1 MLRRALCTALSATV
15 IGRGLSGIV
24 SADDRTMITGIVTVA
39 AADAKEAATVKVGKD
54 GKVIYKITKDDNGKK
69 VAAEA
74 KGKKVEIKGKV
85 EEKDGEK
92 WITVTSC
99 KIVE

>member
-1 MLRRALCTALSATV
+1 MFRRAMCV
-15 IGRGLSGIV
+15 V
-24 SADDRTMITGIVTVA
+24 SAASLVGLAFTGTGFADGPTITGIVTAA
-39 AADAKEAATVKVGKD
+39 AADAEEAATLKVGP
-54 GKVIYKITKDDNGKK
+54 VIYKIKKDENGKK

-74 KGKKVEIKGKV
+74 NDKKVEIKGNV
-85 EEKDGEK
+85 EDRDGVK

>member
-1 MLRRALCTALSATV
+1 
-15 IGRGLSGIV
+15 
-24 SADDRTMITGIVTVA
+24 MITGIVTAA
-39 AADAKEAATVKVGKD
+39 AADAKEAATVKVGN
-54 GKVIYKITKDDNGKK
+54 VVYKLTKDENGKK

-74 KGKKVEIKGKV
+74 KDKKVEIKGNV
-85 EEKDGEK
+85 EEKDGVK

>member
-1 MLRRALCTALSATV
+1 MLRRALWVAALVGLVGLVLPTAASADESPL
-15 IGRGLSGIV
+15 IIGIV
-24 SADDRTMITGIVTVA
+24 KA
-39 AADAKEAATVKVGKD
+39 AAVHAPEAATLKAGNVV
-54 GKVIYKITKDDNGKK
+54 YKIVKDANGKK

-74 KGKKVEIKGKV
+74 KDKKVEIKGAV
-85 EEKDGEK
+85 EDRHGVK

>member
-1 MLRRALCTALSATV
+1 MLRRELGIGLMAILLCLALP
-15 IGRGLSGIV
+15 
-24 SADDRTMITGIVTVA
+24 RTGFAEEPVITGIVTA
-39 AADAKEAATVKVGKD
+39 AKADADEAATLKA
-54 GKVIYKITKDDNGKK
+54 GKVVYKIKKDANGKK

-74 KGKKVEIKGKV
+74 KDKKVEIKGPVV
-85 EEKDGEK
+85 ETNGVK

>member
-1 MLRRALCTALSATV
+1 MLRRAFWVVTLV
-15 IGRGLSGIV
+15 GLMGLV
-24 SADDRTMITGIVTVA
+24 APKAA
-39 AADAKEAATVKVGKD
+39 AADEPPLLIGIVKAAAVHAPEAATLKVGK
-54 GKVIYKITKDDNGKK
+54 VVYKIVKDTNGKK

-74 KGKKVEIKGKV
+74 KDKKVEIKGAIEDRQGV
-85 EEKDGEK
+85 K